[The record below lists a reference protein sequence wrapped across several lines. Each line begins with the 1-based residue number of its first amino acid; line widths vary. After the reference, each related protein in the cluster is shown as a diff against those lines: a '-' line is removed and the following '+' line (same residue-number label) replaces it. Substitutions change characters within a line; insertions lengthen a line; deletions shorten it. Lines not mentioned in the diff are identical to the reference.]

1 MLPSARFHASEL
13 GMNAFVVLREFSS
26 RVEAEIVKELLVSNG
41 IDALVVSDDC
51 GAVDPALQFGR
62 GVRLLVTATD
72 ASEAQLLLAALPTD
86 VEDEETE
93 HDQ

>member
-1 MLPSARFHASEL
+1 MASY
-13 GMNAFVVLREFSS
+13 VVLQEFSS

-41 IDALVVSDDC
+41 IDARVISDDC

-62 GVRLLVTATD
+62 GVRLLVM
-72 ASEAQLLLAALPTD
+72 ASDVNEAQLLLAALPTD
-86 VEDEETE
+86 VEQEETE

>member
-1 MLPSARFHASEL
+1 MDSY
-13 GMNAFVVLREFSS
+13 VVLQEFSS
-26 RVEAEIVKELLVSNG
+26 RMEAEIVKELLVSNG

-62 GVRLLVTATD
+62 GVRLLVTAAD
-72 ASEAQLLLAALPTD
+72 AHEAQLLLAAAPTED
-86 VEDEETE
+86 EDEETQ